1 MKTTTEIE
9 LISIDALVPYA
20 NNARTHSPAQISKL
34 RSSLREFGF
43 VNPVLIDRE
52 KNVIAGHGRIEAAKA
67 EGMTEVP
74 CVYVDHL
81 TEAQKKAYILADNR
95 LALDAGWDDELLKIE
110 LDGLKDLGFDVDLAG
125 FESPELDAIA
135 GLASAEPL
143 EGEDDVPEVQDDA
156 VTKTGDVWILGEHR
170 LLCGDATDVSQV
182 EKLLEGRKADL
193 VVTDPPYNV
202 NYGNIKHPKFKVRE
216 IKNDN
221 MSREDFRA
229 FCQAF
234 ASCLYAFCDGILYVF
249 GPPGED
255 GRVMF
260 TVLDEQFHCSTTI
273 IWNKD
278 QFTLGRGKYQNKYE
292 PCWFGWNKDGSSFTD
307 DRTLTNVWDFPRPK
321 SSDLHP
327 TMKPV
332 GLIEMALAHSS
343 KAGDVVLDIFG
354 GSGTTLIAAE
364 KNGRKARLMELDPHY
379 CDVIVRRWQD
389 FSGKEAVLEA
399 TGQTFEQVGAKSE
412 STNKARRPVEHGRK
426 GVENG

>member
-1 MKTTTEIE
+1 MKTTTEME
-9 LISIDALVPYA
+9 LIAIEALVPYA
-20 NNARTHSPAQISKL
+20 NNARTHSPSQIAKL

-43 VNPVLIDRE
+43 VNPVLIDRD
-52 KNVIAGHGRIEAAKA
+52 KNVLAGHGRIEAAKA
-67 EGMTEVP
+67 EGMKEVP
-74 CVYVDHL
+74 CVYVDDL

-110 LDGLKDLGFDVDLAG
+110 LDGLKDLGFDVELTG
-125 FESPELDAIA
+125 FETPELDALE
-135 GLASAEPL
+135 GLSAPVAQ
-143 EGEDDVPEVQDDA
+143 EGEDDVPEVQEEA
-156 VTKTGDVWILGEHR
+156 VSKNGDLWILGEHR
-170 LLCGDATDVSQV
+170 LLCGDSTKAESFERVM
-182 EKLLEGRKADL
+182 GGAKADM
-193 VVTDPPYNV
+193 VFTDPPYNV
-202 NYGNIKHPKFKVRE
+202 NYFNIKHEKFKQRE

-229 FCQAF
+229 FCLSF
-234 ASCLYAFCDGILYVF
+234 ATCIKSFCDGIVYVF

-260 TVLDEQFHCSTTI
+260 TVFDELFHCSTTI

-292 PCWFGWNKDGSSFTD
+292 PCWFGWNKDGSTFTS
-307 DRTLTNVWDFPRPK
+307 DRTLTNVWDYPRPK
-321 SSDLHP
+321 ASDLHP

-332 GLIEMALAHSS
+332 GLVKLALSHAS
-343 KAGDVVLDIFG
+343 KTGDVVLDPFG

-364 KNGRKARLMELDPHY
+364 ETGRKARLIELDPHY
-379 CDVIVRRWQD
+379 VDVIVRRWQE

-399 TGQTFEQVGAKSE
+399 TGETFDLVGSKSGN
-412 STNKARRPVEHGRK
+412 TNKARRPVKPGRK